1 MINHELLK
9 AEGILI
15 LAPEAPL
22 ESTDFEGLAREIDP
36 FIETNGKLH
45 GVMIDAKSF
54 PGWKDFAAMVA
65 HLKFVKNHHQK
76 IQKLA
81 IVTDSSV
88 LTFRRKS
95 PVISFRPKSSILAA
109 RRGKRHSTGLRE
121 ITSRPDG
128 EANDGKT

>member
-88 LTFRRKS
+88 LTFA
-95 PVISFRPKSSILAA
+95 PKIASHFIQAEVKHFGGSQREEALNWLTGDNQQAG
-109 RRGKRHSTGLRE
+109 RG
-121 ITSRPDG
+121 
-128 EANDGKT
+128 GK